1 MILKQI
7 LYLIISLTFI
17 FTYPV
22 LADSMAKN
30 DLTHSASKPVITKI
44 DNKGL
49 SDNLQNKTNSK
60 ESKLNKSDKSIGGAA
75 PVEKKSE
82 LKSNTDFIKKYY
94 LNNKTNL
101 MNIIK
106 IVSSVILI
114 CGLFFWIFLLIS
126 WALKKGNK
134 LNPVGLAAT
143 AASAQ
148 PQNNNEDIS
157 YSVSSF
163 IKHRIHKKM

>member
-22 LADSMAKN
+22 LADSMEKN
-30 DLTHSASKPVITKI
+30 APTHSALKPVITKI

-49 SDNLQNKTNSK
+49 SDNLQKKTNSK

-82 LKSNTDFIKKYY
+82 FKSNTDFIKKYY

-134 LNPVGLAAT
+134 LNSVGVA
-143 AASAQ
+143 AASTQ